1 MKKSVFTILLI
12 VVAFAASAQNFN
24 ISAKLQNDSII
35 VGEQTLISISA
46 DVPPQSQV
54 LTQQFADTICD
65 KIFLIKDNEA
75 KIDGT
80 KFSKDYLITSFDTGI
95 NVISPIR
102 LQIVSGTDTNEIST
116 EQLYLKVNPY
126 ILIDT
131 RSPG

>member
-1 MKKSVFTILLI
+1 MKKSVVTLILI
-12 VVAFAASAQNFN
+12 AIAIATSAQNYN

-54 LTQQFADTICD
+54 IPQQFDDTICD

-75 KIDGT
+75 KIDGGKYT
-80 KFSKDYLITSFDTGI
+80 KDYLITSFDTGI

-102 LQIVSGTDTNEIST
+102 FMVVSGADTNEFST
-116 EQLYLKVNPY
+116 AEIYL
-126 ILIDT
+126 
-131 RSPG
+131 

>member
-1 MKKSVFTILLI
+1 MLAVGFSV
-12 VVAFAASAQNFN
+12 SAQN
-24 ISAKLQNDSII
+24 ISFSARLQNDSII

-116 EQLYLKVNPY
+116 GSLC
-126 ILIDT
+126 LIC
-131 RSPG
+131 